1 MTSMSVIMIVYKRE
15 RWIEVETVKRK
26 RNSSAWIYLQKK
38 NGANAHPTTPA
49 AADDDDDDVLYLS
62 LTVLTIKLTR
72 EYVYTYR

>member
-1 MTSMSVIMIVYKRE
+1 MYIRE
-15 RWIEVETVKRK
+15 KDESKLRLLKEKEIAQHE
-26 RNSSAWIYLQKK
+26 SIFKK

-49 AADDDDDDVLYLS
+49 AADDDDDDDDVLYLS